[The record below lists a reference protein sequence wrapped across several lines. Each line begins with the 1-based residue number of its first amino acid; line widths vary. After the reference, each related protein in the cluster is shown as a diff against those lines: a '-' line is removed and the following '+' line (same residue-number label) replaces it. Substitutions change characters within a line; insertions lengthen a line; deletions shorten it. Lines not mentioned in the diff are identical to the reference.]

1 MGSCASKQ
9 LLGVPPSAAS
19 TTANQAATQPKSADA
34 DDSSAEPTLIKASA
48 TVQSISTDS
57 TEASSDVPSLLRR
70 RLSVSNIDGAD
81 GPKRTEVSGSGL
93 GSTGDDG
100 GEGNAQLELE
110 GGGKS
115 KEIHFDLNST
125 PPSSRSSSVDLKA
138 GNLTCASTGAAP
150 TPTLLPRRSRRI
162 SISGAMSK
170 TLQTQFENKEV
181 SLVDEESDD
190 STDSG
195 CGCPTGPAS
204 RMGRHSSANMSTGC
218 GSSAL
223 TATAVG
229 QLRTHQQ
236 EKLLCGEG
244 VGFVCKKGL
253 KPESPNQDDF
263 FIFRTPEWALYGV
276 FDGHGPYG
284 HEVSNFVQQ
293 FLGRKIPEHAAFLTS
308 PCDALRQ
315 CFVDSHRALERTTR
329 IDCTLSGTTATV
341 VLHKYATSQLHVA
354 HVGDSRCVL
363 IKGRE
368 VFAIHQLAQVGTGQG
383 RGVAGKTKG
392 GAEGASSP
400 ASGGQRGGAGAAATK
415 ATRMSWDAVDVTED
429 HKPTNPAERKRI
441 LHTGGQ
447 VRRLEGD
454 VPHRVFI
461 RGKQYP
467 GLAMSRAIGDSLG
480 TRAGVIATPDTSTVD
495 LDRDADVGL
504 MLCSDGVWE
513 FLDSRECATIAAP
526 LVHQQQPRQAA
537 EVLATEAWRRWIQEE
552 ATVVDDITAIVVDLK
567 ASVPPGRWSTRTGTA
582 AGAPAISIA
591 EGGQG
596 GGGGGGGLQ
605 AAAT

>member
-9 LLGVPPSAAS
+9 LLGVPPSAVS
-19 TTANQAATQPKSADA
+19 TTANQPKSADA
-34 DDSSAEPTLIKASA
+34 DDSSAEPTLIKASV

-81 GPKRTEVSGSGL
+81 GPKRTEASGSG
-93 GSTGDDG
+93 GGQTGDDG
-100 GEGNAQLELE
+100 GEGNVQLELE

-115 KEIHFDLNST
+115 KDTHFDLNST
-125 PPSSRSSSVDLKA
+125 PPSSRSSSVDLRA
-138 GNLTCASTGAAP
+138 GTATCTSTGAAP

-195 CGCPTGPAS
+195 CGCPTGPAN
-204 RMGRHSSANMSTGC
+204 RMGRQAATSPYGST
-218 GSSAL
+218 AL

-284 HEVSNFVQQ
+284 HQVSNFVQQ

-315 CFVDSHRALERTTR
+315 CFVDSHRALERTSR

-341 VLHKYATSQLHVA
+341 VLHHYATSQLHVA

-383 RGVAGKTKG
+383 KGVANKTKVKFSSGVPPEG
-392 GAEGASSP
+392 GSSP

-480 TRAGVIATPDTSTVD
+480 TRAGVIATPDTSTLD
-495 LDRDADVGL
+495 LDPDTDVGL

-513 FLDSRECATIAAP
+513 FLDSRECAAIAAP
-526 LVHQQQPRQAA
+526 LVHKQQLRQAA
-537 EVLATEAWRRWIQEE
+537 EVLATEAWTRWIQEE

-567 ASVPPGRWSTRTGTA
+567 ASVPPGRWSRAT
-582 AGAPAISIA
+582 A
-591 EGGQG
+591 EGGHG
-596 GGGGGGGLQ
+596 GGGHQ